1 MTHENEQNRRTELIY
16 PGSSIWL
23 LFSCRHAFVS
33 LSGGGGSRCT
43 TVPTPRTPCDVVLQ
57 WRCSDVWPFMSGYVW
72 YSFGWV
78 DGFNPSRINNK
89 RQYKTFLSTNHWRQL
104 ASRYIIHIYIY
115 IYIAHHVTCPH
126 LLLET
131 SSPTKNGF
139 YHCLSRPSAG

>member
-1 MTHENEQNRRTELIY
+1 MKMNRTEEHNSSTQDLAS
-16 PGSSIWL
+16 GSS
-23 LFSCRHAFVS
+23 FPVATHSS
-33 LSGGGGSRCT
+33 LCPKGGFTVSRCT
-43 TVPTPRTPCDVVLQ
+43 TVPTPRRPCDVVLQ

-104 ASRYIIHIYIY
+104 ASRYIIHTY

>member
-115 IYIAHHVTCPH
+115 IAHHVTCPH